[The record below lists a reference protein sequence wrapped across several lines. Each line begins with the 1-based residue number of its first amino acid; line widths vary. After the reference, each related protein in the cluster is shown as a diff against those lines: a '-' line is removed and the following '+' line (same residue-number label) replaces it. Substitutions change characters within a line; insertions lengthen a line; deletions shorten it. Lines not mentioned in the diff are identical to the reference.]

1 MDAEELARRRTDR
14 ALEAD
19 RLLRQLFADAL
30 KPRLGHNVDPD
41 PRSGSGI
48 ALVAVGGYG
57 RSELSPHSDL
67 DVVLLHDPDVSD
79 ALVDEIANAIWY
91 PLWDKGIALDHSVRN
106 TRQMREAAAGDYRA
120 ATGMLDARPV
130 AGDSGLVLTLRSQVL
145 TDWRRDARNRL
156 GEVREARNARIERA
170 GWIAHAAIP
179 DLKESGGGLRDG
191 ALLRALVATWL
202 VDVPHAEA
210 EGLRHQLLDV
220 RDTLHDVT
228 GKRGDRLTPEVIPEI
243 ASRLGMGAEELDLH
257 VRNLG
262 RRTAHLCS
270 LVWRRVDEVLVPAAR
285 VKRRAGAGP
294 QLDLIAAGVARLDQ
308 EAVLAADADPAKDPE
323 LGLRLAHEAATG
335 KLIVSATSAR
345 RLADAMIAPAEPWP
359 RSTNRLMVNFLAAG
373 SGLEAVWDELD
384 YAGVIEVWLPEWS
397 AIRLR
402 GSSSP
407 VHRFT
412 VDRHSIETC
421 MQVRTHLRSV
431 ARPDLLVV
439 AALLHDIGKG
449 VEGDHSEVGAPMAE
463 EIAMRWGFS
472 ADDAERIGHLVR
484 WHLLLPTVA
493 TRRDIEDPS
502 TAANVAEIVGD
513 LESLELLA
521 ALTESDARATST
533 SAWSPWRA
541 GLITGLVTKTRA
553 VLQEGVKTPNPDDYE
568 GLPVTAETFPDGE
581 VQRFAVAG
589 EDYELRVTPHHAGS
603 LIVISSPDRTGAMAD
618 TAGGIALAGLE
629 VLSARA
635 VTSDA
640 HATTLWEVS
649 RDDIDLKKLSERIK
663 SVVDGTLDLEARL
676 KLKPSE
682 DFDTKVTILEG
693 LSETATLIEV
703 RAQDRRGLVWA
714 VCRALARGGVS
725 IRSAHLSTY
734 GPEARDVFYV
744 VDADGN
750 PLDDAKAE
758 QLGLAVRSALVG
770 EPNR

>member
-1 MDAEELARRRTDR
+1 MNADDLAQRRADR

-19 RLLRQLFADAL
+19 RLLRGLFADAL
-30 KPRLGHNVDPD
+30 EASPGHETDAD
-41 PRSGSGI
+41 PRSGPGM

-67 DVVLLHDPDVSD
+67 DVVLLHDSSISETIVNE
-79 ALVDEIANAIWY
+79 VANSIWY
-91 PLWDKGIALDHSVRN
+91 PLWDKGVALDHSVRD
-106 TRQMREAAAGDYRA
+106 TRQMREAAAKDYRA

-130 AGDSGLVLTLRSQVL
+130 AGDSGLVLALRSQVL

-170 GWIAHAAIP
+170 GWIAHAGIP

-202 VDVPHAEA
+202 VDVPHGEA

-243 ASRLGMGAEELDLH
+243 AARLGMGSEELDLH

-262 RRTAHLCS
+262 RRTAHICS
-270 LVWRRVDEVLVPAAR
+270 LVWRRVDEALAPSAAG
-285 VKRRAGAGP
+285 KRRQGAGP
-294 QLDLIAAGVARLDQ
+294 QLDVLAPGVARLDQ
-308 EAVLAADADPAKDPE
+308 EALLTADTEPAHDSE
-323 LGLRLAHEAATG
+323 VGLRLAHEAATR
-335 KLIVSATSAR
+335 KLALSAASAV
-345 RLADAMIAPAEPWP
+345 RLAAEMVPPPEPWP
-359 RSTNRLMVNFLAAG
+359 SSANRLMVNFLAAG
-373 SGLEAVWDELD
+373 KGLESVWDELD
-384 YAGVIEVWLPEWS
+384 YVGVIDVWLPEWS

-421 MQVRTHLRSV
+421 MQVRTHLRDV

-449 VEGDHSEVGAPMAE
+449 VEGDHSEVGAPMAVA
-463 EIAMRWGFS
+463 IATRWGFS
-472 ADDAERIGHLVR
+472 VRDSYRIGQLVR

-521 ALTESDARATST
+521 ALTESDARATSP

-541 GLITGLVTKTRA
+541 GLIEGLVAKTRA
-553 VLQEGVKTPNPDDYE
+553 VLEEGVKTPDPEDYE
-568 GLPVTAETFPDGE
+568 GLPLDSVVPEIFGDDVETWEGD
-581 VQRFAVAG
+581 
-589 EDYELRVTPHHAGS
+589 ELTIQVKNHHAGS
-603 LIVISSPDRTGAMAD
+603 LIVITSPDRTGGMAD
-618 TAGGIALAGLE
+618 MAGGIALSGLE

-635 VTSDA
+635 VTSEVS
-640 HATTLWEVS
+640 ATTLWEVS
-649 RDDIDLKKLSERIK
+649 RGDVDIKKLSDRIK
-663 SVVDGTLDLEARL
+663 SVIDGKLDLEARL
-676 KLKPSE
+676 KLTPSE
-682 DFDTKVTILEG
+682 DTVDTSVTVLEN

-714 VCRALARGGVS
+714 VCRAIAEFGIS

-744 VDADGN
+744 VDGGGN
-750 PLDDAKAE
+750 PLDSETAE
-758 QLGLAVRSALVG
+758 NVRLALKTALTSG
-770 EPNR
+770 

>member
-1 MDAEELARRRTDR
+1 MDAEELARRRADR

-19 RLLRQLFADAL
+19 RLLRRLFNEAA
-30 KPRLGHNVDPD
+30 PETGPD
-41 PRSGSGI
+41 PRSGTGM

-67 DVVLLHDPDVSD
+67 DVVLLHDPEISET
-79 ALVDEIANAIWY
+79 LVDEVANNIWY
-91 PLWDKGIALDHSVRN
+91 PLWDKGIALDHAVRD
-106 TRQMREAAAGDYRA
+106 TTQMREAAAGDYRA

-202 VDVPHAEA
+202 VDVPHGEA
-210 EGLRHQLLDV
+210 EGLRHRLLDV

-243 ASRLGMGAEELDLH
+243 ALRLGMGAEELDLH
-257 VRNLG
+257 VRRLG
-262 RRTAHLCS
+262 RRTAHLSS
-270 LVWRRVDEVLVPAAR
+270 LVWRRIDEVLTPSTAVR
-285 VKRRAGAGP
+285 RRAGAGP
-294 QLDLIAAGVARLDQ
+294 RLDLIAPGIARLEH
-308 EAVLAADADPAKDPE
+308 EAVLAADAEPARDAE
-323 LGLRLAHEAATG
+323 LGLRLAHEAATR
-335 KLIVSATSAR
+335 KLVVSAASAS
-345 RLADAMIAPAEPWP
+345 RLAAAMIAPAEPWP
-359 RSTNRLMVNFLAAG
+359 RSANRLMVNLLAAG
-373 SGLEAVWDELD
+373 TGLEAVWGELD
-384 YAGVIEVWLPEWS
+384 YAGAIDIWLPEWA

-431 ARPDLLVV
+431 ARPDQLVV

-449 VEGDHSEVGAPMAE
+449 AEGDHSEVGAPMAE
-463 EIAMRWGFS
+463 AIAIRWGFS
-472 ADDAERIGHLVR
+472 ASDAARIGHLVR

-513 LESLELLA
+513 VESLELLA
-521 ALTESDARATST
+521 ALTESDARATSA

-541 GLITGLVTKTRA
+541 GLITGLVRKTRA
-553 VLQEGVKTPNPDDYE
+553 VLQDGVKTPDPEDYE
-568 GLPVTAETFPDGE
+568 GLPIESVVPAGVGDGVETWEGG
-581 VQRFAVAG
+581 Q
-589 EDYELRVTPHHAGS
+589 LRIQVRNHHAGS
-603 LIVISSPDRTGAMAD
+603 LIAITGPDRTGAMAD

-635 VTSDA
+635 VTTGDR
-640 HATTLWEVS
+640 ATTLWEVS
-649 RDDIDLKKLSERIK
+649 RDDVDVKKLSERIK

-682 DFDTKVTILEG
+682 DFGTLVTVLEG

-714 VCRALARGGVS
+714 VCRAIASAGVS

-750 PLDDAKAE
+750 ALDDEAAE
-758 QLGLAVRSALVG
+758 SLRQAVQAVLVG
-770 EPNR
+770 ETAAG